1 MEELNRTLEEKKR
14 MSSPEASLIM
24 SNLLYASSKVRSL
37 RRAFK
42 RGRLTQFGLLISKR
56 PFNNRA
62 NTSKRNGKSSRFVT
76 EQKKRDY
83 EYAKRNAI
91 EQSL

>member
-1 MEELNRTLEEKKR
+1 M
-14 MSSPEASLIM
+14 IM
-24 SNLLYASSKVRSL
+24 GNLLRASCSVRSL

-42 RGRLTQFGLLISKR
+42 RGRLTQFGLLIQKR

-62 NTSKRNGKSSRFVT
+62 NTSKRKGANSRFVN
-76 EQKKRDY
+76 EQKKKDY
-83 EYAKRNAI
+83 ELAKKRAM

>member
-1 MEELNRTLEEKKR
+1 MEEVNRTLEER
-14 MSSPEASLIM
+14 LSSPEASLIM
-24 SNLLYASSKVRSL
+24 HNLLYASSKVRSL

-42 RGRLTQFGLLISKR
+42 RGRLTTQFGLLISKR

-83 EYAKRNAI
+83 EYAKRTASK
-91 EQSL
+91 QSL

>member
-1 MEELNRTLEEKKR
+1 MMKDLNTNLIEEVGITN
-14 MSSPEASLIM
+14 ASMIM
-24 SNLLYASSKVRSL
+24 SNLLYANSKVKSL

-42 RGRLTQFGLLISKR
+42 RGRFTKFGLLLNKR

-62 NTSKRNGKSSRFVT
+62 NTCKRKGRHSRFDN

-83 EYAKRNAI
+83 EYAKRKAI
-91 EQSL
+91 EQSVQ

>member
-1 MEELNRTLEEKKR
+1 MEDVNKTLEER
-14 MSSPEASLIM
+14 LASPEASLIM
-24 SNLLYASSKVRSL
+24 HNLLYASSKVRSL

-83 EYAKRNAI
+83 EYAKRKAI

>member
-1 MEELNRTLEEKKR
+1 MEDLNKDLEEKL
-14 MSSPEASLIM
+14 STSEASMIM
-24 SNLLYASSKVRSL
+24 GNLLRASCSVRSL

-42 RGRLTQFGLLISKR
+42 RGRLTQFGLLIQKR

-62 NTSKRNGKSSRFVT
+62 NTSKRKGANSRFVN
-76 EQKKRDY
+76 EQKKKDY
-83 EYAKRNAI
+83 ELAKKRAM